1 METIDDRF
9 NLTFVLKLELDKKIL
24 GVLSRIKQ
32 IYNRCSTFSW
42 FVETYSLPNFVFS
55 APIRSFT
62 AKKKSAKAVKKAK
75 KIRKKKKN
83 DLMWLRIRGVF
94 GVGQGRGHDIYP
106 IMVNRLDKLFRKLVD
121 ETLYHNHLLS
131 ERYWQSNLILKSQN
145 TQVLQLNKWLE

>member
-1 METIDDRF
+1 M
-9 NLTFVLKLELDKKIL
+9 
-24 GVLSRIKQ
+24 LSRIKQ

-83 DLMWLRIRGVF
+83 DMMWLRMRGFSEWV
-94 GVGQGRGHDIYP
+94 RAEDMIYP

-145 TQVLQLNKWLE
+145 TQVLQLDK